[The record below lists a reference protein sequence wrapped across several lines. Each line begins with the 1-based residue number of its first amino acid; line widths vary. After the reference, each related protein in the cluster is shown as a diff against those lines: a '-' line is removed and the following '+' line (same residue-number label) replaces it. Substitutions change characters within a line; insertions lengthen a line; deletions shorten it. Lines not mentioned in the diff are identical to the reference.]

1 MATITTRAGKGSP
14 LTNTEVD
21 ANFTNINS
29 ELGQKLTGNQTVTLS
44 GDATGSGATAI
55 AVTLANSGVTA
66 GSYGSSSAIPVI
78 TVDAKG
84 RLSNVSTA
92 AVSIPSGSLTF
103 TGDVTGS
110 GNTGSSTALTLAN
123 SGATAGTYTKVT
135 VDAKGR
141 VTTGSS
147 LASSDV
153 TTALGFTP
161 YNSSNPSGYI
171 TSSSL
176 SSYLPLTGGT
186 LTGQL
191 NIDTGTNLSFGSQTR
206 QMINLWGT
214 QYGIGVQSGT
224 TYFRSASRFSW
235 HRGGSHNDSENN
247 AGGGTVAMTLDS
259 GNSLYVTGNVF
270 NAGNQVLH
278 AGNYT
283 SYSPSLTGS
292 GASGTWGINISGNAN
307 TASLAIWSNQ
317 YNFTTAGAGWYRVA
331 TTGSDGRGT
340 YNVELF
346 CTGGSHNP
354 SLLQI
359 CAQGDWGNDKIVYA
373 KWDGNFPANAVRIT
387 RGASNTF
394 LEVYFTTTILGATFR
409 INRTGFDTS
418 ITPFTGSLPA
428 GGDTVKDTLD
438 ITAKINASTLSVS
451 NSTTAIRLASGYHI
465 GMGDWGMRN
474 TTPYGW
480 IQFGPAN
487 SSWAHIYADRTF
499 YFNQE
504 LYVNNQQVLHS
515 GNYSN
520 YSLPLSGGTLTGS
533 ATISG
538 NGNGLY
544 FTGGNNRLYFS
555 GYRAMEGSTNG
566 AQLQIGESYSA
577 TYLQSANNYATTSNH
592 VILHAG
598 NYTSTLDGR
607 YLYATSNPS
616 VAGNFTL
623 SIGNNGSYSYVQ
635 SHSSQP
641 LELNPVGNTV
651 RIAGNIALHAG
662 NFGSYALPLSG
673 GTLTGTLTGTTG
685 RFQKNQTAGD
695 YTTAALWTE
704 SYGNTA
710 TGIAFHISGNVGKF
724 LEMRTNGILY
734 WNGDTVI
741 HSGNY
746 NSYALPLSGG
756 TLTGA
761 LTINNAD
768 LLLNTGGVNTYGL
781 IRGYPNF
788 NHLTTF
794 RANITGSTSTPT
806 YTPGHQMC
814 FVEYAQAGDSTGW
827 FFKSSEPGTYLE
839 VARITRS
846 GINWSGNTVLHAGN
860 YTSYS
865 PSLTGTGASG
875 TWGIN
880 ITGSHSGTHTSELTA
895 PNMSIGNQGRSSL
908 NAVGGNIGS
917 TTPSWNNSQLEI
929 KNTDAGTVAIALH
942 RAGYTSN
949 TIDVRDGSGI
959 RIDSQFAL
967 HAGNFSSYALPL
979 SGGTV
984 TGQVSFTTTS
994 DHAISVGTIRGR
1006 AVGSQG
1012 GEFIHL
1018 YERVHIGSP
1027 SGWGSRTA
1035 PTYGLS
1041 TYGGCALATDTGSV
1055 TISGHTALHAGNF
1068 TSYAPSIN
1076 GSQYTEWMHSDRDFP
1091 NGTLITTSIN
1101 YAVSSGDP
1109 FVLEIRG
1116 NSYGNIVPLD
1126 IQYQGYIYYDTI
1138 INHGGLSNGY
1148 NISGLVAL
1156 NVGGN
1161 LCFWFPSQGYWNG
1174 YNVKV
1179 YTAYATKA
1187 INKVTSITHTSKPSG
1202 TKEVGLSANIRQSLH
1217 SGNYT
1222 SYSPSLTGSGA
1233 SGTWGISI
1241 SGTANGLNSSNYIQR
1256 SGTSGNLNT
1265 DFTNVPAGTVRHAG
1279 DDPNVANSPGGTWWF
1294 YDHYRHSNGSNY
1306 WGTQV
1311 AWGWEDNANS
1321 LAQRN
1326 VSGNNWSGWVRYLN
1340 SSNFSSYA
1348 VPLGGGT
1355 MSGRL
1360 TISPG
1365 WTTSGRNYSNEWIE
1379 FGNHSGLYSPHNS
1392 AHFYP
1397 NNTEY
1402 GSWRIAGSRSGW
1414 HGIYFDSGANLMMNS
1429 SEVGFHRA
1437 GHGWQMW
1444 WSGGTGYVHKG
1455 NPGGSTQATIL
1466 DSSNYSSY
1474 TIPLGGGWYGS
1485 GMPGSRAYG
1494 VHVSGGE
1501 FVLGNG
1507 LPNAGQVGVLIDGAY
1522 VAGENNGFW
1531 SLPGDSTW
1539 GGRRGMYWDGTYL
1552 NFTTNSA
1559 TTRHSAVYCDGNIT
1573 VSANNATGGG
1583 IILADDGDIVDLNDG
1598 YCSMRFSYGVRVFS
1612 AHRGG
1617 SAVHTLHSNGNFTAS
1632 GNVTAYSDETL
1643 KKDWAEIQG
1652 GYVEKLASLK
1662 CGTYTRID
1670 SGLRQAGVSA
1680 QGMREILQ
1688 EVVGEDDK
1696 GILSLAYGNA
1706 AMVSAVELAKEIVNL
1721 KREIKMMKS
1730 KLN

>member
-635 SHSSQP
+635 SHAGQP

-673 GTLTGTLTGTTG
+673 GTLTGGLNGTTG
-685 RFQKNQTAGD
+685 GF
-695 YTTAALWTE
+695 
-704 SYGNTA
+704 
-710 TGIAFHISGNVGKF
+710 TGFF
-724 LEMRTNGILY
+724 GI
-734 WNGDTVI
+734 
-741 HSGNY
+741 
-746 NSYALPLSGG
+746 GG
-756 TLTGA
+756 S
-761 LTINNAD
+761 
-768 LLLNTGGVNTYGL
+768 
-781 IRGYPNF
+781 F
-788 NHLTTF
+788 
-794 RANITGSTSTPT
+794 GS
-806 YTPGHQMC
+806 
-814 FVEYAQAGDSTGW
+814 D
-827 FFKSSEPGTYLE
+827 
-839 VARITRS
+839 
-846 GINWSGNTVLHAGN
+846 
-860 YTSYS
+860 
-865 PSLTGTGASG
+865 
-875 TWGIN
+875 
-880 ITGSHSGTHTSELTA
+880 
-895 PNMSIGNQGRSSL
+895 
-908 NAVGGNIGS
+908 
-917 TTPSWNNSQLEI
+917 
-929 KNTDAGTVAIALH
+929 
-942 RAGYTSN
+942 
-949 TIDVRDGSGI
+949 DG
-959 RIDSQFAL
+959 
-967 HAGNFSSYALPL
+967 
-979 SGGTV
+979 
-984 TGQVSFTTTS
+984 
-994 DHAISVGTIRGR
+994 
-1006 AVGSQG
+1006 
-1012 GEFIHL
+1012 
-1018 YERVHIGSP
+1018 
-1027 SGWGSRTA
+1027 GWGAR
-1035 PTYGLS
+1035 
-1041 TYGGCALATDTGSV
+1041 
-1055 TISGHTALHAGNF
+1055 
-1068 TSYAPSIN
+1068 
-1076 GSQYTEWMHSDRDFP
+1076 
-1091 NGTLITTSIN
+1091 
-1101 YAVSSGDP
+1101 
-1109 FVLEIRG
+1109 
-1116 NSYGNIVPLD
+1116 
-1126 IQYQGYIYYDTI
+1126 
-1138 INHGGLSNGY
+1138 
-1148 NISGLVAL
+1148 L
-1156 NVGGN
+1156 NVGGGPHARIDARCANDGIVTTIYSHVGQNRGFVGTLSNHRLCLGVNGSEIQSVHSSYSESVGSYRAPIFYDSGNTSYYADPAGNSVLYKFESINQRTAYDRGWSNYPSITVYNTTDQGPQGEFRIHGAPGANGGDFSVDLRVDGSIITHGISYGLASSRAPIFYDYDDTGYYIDPNSTSDAALRMRGGALFGPNITWGASLYVGGNGRVGSSASVAVTNGN
-1161 LCFWFPSQGYWNG
+1161 LHLDCQNG
-1174 YNVKV
+1174 YNTYINWYAGTNTYTQGNFGVGSDSASHRLHV
-1179 YTAYATKA
+1179 HGTGFATSDFRSPIFYDSNNTAYYADPDGTSSFNQLRSNYLANRHDVSTDHGFGIYFEPGLSTAYAIFRESGSWSHPYPDLRIAFHTGIKLGAHASYQGIRFYDDYNMAGQVMSVNNGSDPLGGGNVYVNNSLQAGSSLRAPIFYDSNDTGFYIDQNSESNWQGLTLRGKA
-1187 INKVTSITHTSKPSG
+1187 QTG
-1202 TKEVGLSANIRQSLH
+1202 
-1217 SGNYT
+1217 
-1222 SYSPSLTGSGA
+1222 LTGKSNWKRPDITGD
-1233 SGTWGISI
+1233 SNYWTGIMGWGTTDFNTVMTWG
-1241 SGTANGLNSSNYIQR
+1241 SGFFDTWSS
-1256 SGTSGNLNT
+1256 
-1265 DFTNVPAGTVRHAG
+1265 P
-1279 DDPNVANSPGGTWWF
+1279 ANSPGDTSHWTGVQSYHYVSGANSGYGWQLAGGPTDSLWW
-1294 YDHYRHSNGSNY
+1294 RHS
-1306 WGTQV
+1306 W
-1311 AWGWEDNANS
+1311 
-1321 LAQRN
+1321 
-1326 VSGNNWSGWVRYLN
+1326 
-1340 SSNFSSYA
+1340 
-1348 VPLGGGT
+1348 
-1355 MSGRL
+1355 
-1360 TISPG
+1360 
-1365 WTTSGRNYSNEWIE
+1365 
-1379 FGNHSGLYSPHNS
+1379 PHNS
-1392 AHFYP
+1392 SWFKVAMYGNNHSTGSFYASIFYDANDTAYYGNFADSGNSIVMAGSVNAQTYNKPALRVNSSGSSSSGAAFAIQQITAEGWTGVFVDYEPYTGWGLYHDNP
-1397 NNTEY
+1397 NN
-1402 GSWRIAGSRSGW
+1402 
-1414 HGIYFDSGANLMMNS
+1414 YFCVT
-1429 SEVGFHRA
+1429 SEG
-1437 GHGWQMW
+1437 
-1444 WSGGTGYVHKG
+1444 
-1455 NPGGSTQATIL
+1455 
-1466 DSSNYSSY
+1466 
-1474 TIPLGGGWYGS
+1474 
-1485 GMPGSRAYG
+1485 
-1494 VHVSGGE
+1494 
-1501 FVLGNG
+1501 
-1507 LPNAGQVGVLIDGAY
+1507 
-1522 VAGENNGFW
+1522 
-1531 SLPGDSTW
+1531 
-1539 GGRRGMYWDGTYL
+1539 
-1552 NFTTNSA
+1552 
-1559 TTRHSAVYCDGNIT
+1559 
-1573 VSANNATGGG
+1573 ATGGIRSFTVPSRESG
-1583 IILADDGDIVDLNDG
+1583 NRTAYEKIRFDQNDG
-1598 YCSMRFSYGVRVFS
+1598 SIIAG
-1612 AHRGG
+1612 
-1617 SAVHTLHSNGNFTAS
+1617 
-1632 GNVTAYSDETL
+1632 GNVTAYSDIRVKENVQVVTL
-1643 KKDWAEIQG
+1643 PIQKVMAMRG
-1652 GYVEKLASLK
+1652 VTFTRNDEQSGRRYVGVIAQEVEKVLP
-1662 CGTYTRID
+1662 
-1670 SGLRQAGVSA
+1670 
-1680 QGMREILQ
+1680 
-1688 EVVGEDDK
+1688 EVVFLSDESDK
-1696 GILSLAYGNA
+1696 DSSKTVAYGNIVGLLIEAIKEQQLQIA
-1706 AMVSAVELAKEIVNL
+1706 AVSAEINSLKERL
-1721 KREIKMMKS
+1721 Q
-1730 KLN
+1730 